1 VALAETAKPV
11 ADDRTG
17 VSESR
22 PPVERVEE
30 RRDVPAETADSARLG
45 HLRELSR
52 LFDSS
57 IPVPGT
63 DYRIGLDPILGL
75 LPVVGDVP
83 GATVSAYIVAEA
95 AGMGVPRATLARML
109 FNLVVDAVVGS
120 VPVAGDL
127 FDAVWKAN
135 QRNVALLEA
144 RVDDPTAGR
153 ADRRFLLVVT
163 VGLLVLLLA
172 VGTASVLALL
182 WLAGQVGPLG

>member
-1 VALAETAKPV
+1 
-11 ADDRTG
+11 

-30 RRDVPAETADSARLG
+30 RRDVPAEPPDSARLD

-63 DYRIGLDPILGL
+63 DYRIGLDPVLGL

-120 VPVAGDL
+120 VPVVGDL

-144 RVDDPTAGR
+144 RVDDPTAGH

-163 VGLLVLLLA
+163 SVLLVLLLA
-172 VGTASVLALL
+172 VGVASALALL
-182 WLAGQVGPLG
+182 WLAGQVGPLV